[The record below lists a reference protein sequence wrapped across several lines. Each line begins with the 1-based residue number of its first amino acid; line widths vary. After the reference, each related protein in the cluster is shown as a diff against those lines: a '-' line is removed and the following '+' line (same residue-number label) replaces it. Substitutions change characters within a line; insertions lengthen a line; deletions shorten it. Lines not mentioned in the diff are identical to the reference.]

1 MKAESPRKVYR
12 LRGWWVGDIHG
23 KEHPSEDVVR
33 AWWALSRSEFPWV
46 VEGRC
51 FRTRAGIITGKD

>member
-33 AWWALSRSEFPWV
+33 AWWALSRSEFR
-46 VEGRC
+46 G
-51 FRTRAGIITGKD
+51 